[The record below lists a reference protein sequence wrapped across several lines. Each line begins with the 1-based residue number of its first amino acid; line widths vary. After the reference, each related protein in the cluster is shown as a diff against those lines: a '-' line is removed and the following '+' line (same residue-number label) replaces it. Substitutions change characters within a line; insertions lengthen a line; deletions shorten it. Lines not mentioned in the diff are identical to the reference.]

1 MPKVAVRVLEEI
13 VVVEALEVKAPEPE
27 ALVQEAPDQVDQ
39 VALEQVG
46 PDMGVNLSMAK
57 VARARVAVAVRK
69 TGQQVA

>member
-1 MPKVAVRVLEEI
+1 MPKVAVRVLEVV
-13 VVVEALEVKAPEPE
+13 VVVEALEVKALEPE
-27 ALVQEAPDQVDQ
+27 APVQEAPDQ

-69 TGQQVA
+69 NGQQVA